1 MACMRYVFLRA
12 TKQTQHVADI
22 VFPTNSIKK
31 PKTYRYPSLKGVD
44 PKFRRNHK
52 YAQHGTEK
60 ALVR

>member
-1 MACMRYVFLRA
+1 MQKPRHR
-12 TKQTQHVADI
+12 QQIADI
-22 VFPTNSIKK
+22 VFSTNSIKK